1 MCSCG
6 AGAILA
12 FCRSIRPVCDIIIIW
27 PDALIR
33 TGELSH
39 TEQVWYVCSAAT
51 LFYQLRLRV
60 TVHCRG
66 LCAPPPH
73 PACLSICAGSEHA
86 PVHTVPGCSL
96 AGPVNHLPVTGGGNT
111 TAGIGSPKVA
121 SGPLLSEVFG
131 LLPLE
136 MWICHIFS
144 CGGGKVARRV
154 ILIYFFYFPL
164 PRSTISD
171 FTGNVNKIRSALS
184 SVWLYVL
191 VPIFS

>member
-1 MCSCG
+1 M
-6 AGAILA
+6 
-12 FCRSIRPVCDIIIIW
+12 
-27 PDALIR
+27 
-33 TGELSH
+33 
-39 TEQVWYVCSAAT
+39 
-51 LFYQLRLRV
+51 
-60 TVHCRG
+60 HCRG

-73 PACLSICAGSEHA
+73 PACLSICAGSKHA

-144 CGGGKVARRV
+144 CGGGKVAGRV
-154 ILIYFFYFPL
+154 FFIFIFYFPL
-164 PRSTISD
+164 PHGTISD
-171 FTGNVNKIRSALS
+171 FTGNVNKIRSVLS

-191 VPIFS
+191 VPVFSSHVCMFALGFSQCGRTSSELFCMAFERGHFL